1 MVQPTLTQ
9 GVVMLQAGLT
19 LKQFKEV
26 VVALGAVD
34 PMFKVVQHGIG
45 VNVRRRTHHTCPDTR
60 QDISRPMY
68 SLRCGYFMYV
78 CVCGCGCACGA
89 SRRCSRC

>member
-1 MVQPTLTQ
+1 MLEDTAAQCCAGHCDVCNITSGVVQRTLTQ

-45 VNVRRRTHHTCPDTR
+45 VNVRRRTHHTCLRRHHCTL
-60 QDISRPMY
+60 Y
-68 SLRCGYFMYV
+68 S
-78 CVCGCGCACGA
+78 ACT
-89 SRRCSRC
+89 STY